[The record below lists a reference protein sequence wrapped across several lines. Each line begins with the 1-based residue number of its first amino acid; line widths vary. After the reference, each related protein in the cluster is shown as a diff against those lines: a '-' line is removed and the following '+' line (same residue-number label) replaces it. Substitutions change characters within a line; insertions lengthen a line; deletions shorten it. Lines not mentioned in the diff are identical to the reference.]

1 MPDVNYIYI
10 ADFLGAILALF
21 STLLAAR
28 ANFWTWPLSIIC
40 NIINFFLY
48 FHKKIYADSFLAIIF
63 LSLSIYGLYSWYSNK
78 NIKSIN
84 NSEVQISHITK
95 TIFINSSA
103 LSVITFFII
112 FKILSLK
119 TDSDVPISDAMVV
132 TLGIIAHWFTCKKYI
147 ESWIIWTFYN
157 LIVIALFAYKNLPAH
172 IITHI
177 IYLPIAIYGYNT
189 WKKKMSCLS
198 QFSQKPQYSFD

>member
-132 TLGIIAHWFTCKKYI
+132 TLGRYCFI
-147 ESWIIWTFYN
+147 
-157 LIVIALFAYKNLPAH
+157 
-172 IITHI
+172 
-177 IYLPIAIYGYNT
+177 
-189 WKKKMSCLS
+189 CL
-198 QFSQKPQYSFD
+198 